1 MQAYRT
7 STKLKLG
14 LIAAAVAI
22 SVASLLFTQR
32 LADRLEVQDAAAVD
46 LWAAA
51 LEFQYQSQV
60 GLSAQT
66 AAPWDDLERAV
77 AESNLPASERAR
89 LLTSLD
95 SLYVPAVGDI
105 LEGPVRDGESVFQ
118 RYPEARANRG
128 WGDGLPVSVRADTVE
143 VSLAD
148 ARRRYNGLCDRTA
161 APVPRL
167 PGADG

>member
-95 SLYVPAVGDI
+95 SLRDGPPSDGLDFVFSEIVEPDRFSVPAVVG
-105 LEGPVRDGESVFQ
+105 G
-118 RYPEARANRG
+118 
-128 WGDGLPVSVRADTVE
+128 
-143 VSLAD
+143 
-148 ARRRYNGLCDRTA
+148 
-161 APVPRL
+161 
-167 PGADG
+167 

>member
-1 MQAYRT
+1 MPVGLAAGLVLSACSALPGGAPP
-7 STKLKLG
+7 STVAPHVVFLARPG
-14 LIAAAVAI
+14 CPTAVANT
-22 SVASLLFTQR
+22 FR
-32 LADRLEVQDAAAVD
+32 GDYAV
-46 LWAAA
+46 
-51 LEFQYQSQV
+51 
-60 GLSAQT
+60 
-66 AAPWDDLERAV
+66 
-77 AESNLPASERAR
+77 
-89 LLTSLD
+89 LTSLD